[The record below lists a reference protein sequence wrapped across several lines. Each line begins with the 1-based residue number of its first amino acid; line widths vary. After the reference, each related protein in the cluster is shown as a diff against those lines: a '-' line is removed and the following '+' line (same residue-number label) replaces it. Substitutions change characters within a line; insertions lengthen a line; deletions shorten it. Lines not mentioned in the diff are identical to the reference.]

1 MLCLY
6 ITILLN
12 KKNLLAFL
20 SIASYYKVIMKKRNL
35 TTILLI
41 ANSLILS
48 ACSSLADNPI
58 LAASAASPN
67 NWIARA
73 IYLASVQ
80 AKTREESEAI
90 KSANS
95 NNVFFKKSIDE
106 LSMSESVE
114 LAKLAESKRLKDI
127 AAIYWFISGCKGYPD
142 GYLKTAIYA
151 EKSGRSEV
159 AYECYLLA
167 HMCGVKGANE
177 CAQKLE
183 YKFSER
189 TLSELKKDAG
199 EIYQEQNKTQI
210 EKRQH
215 NENYQRKN

>member
-6 ITILLN
+6 ITILLI

-20 SIASYYKVIMKKRNL
+20 SIALYHKVIMKKRNL

-199 EIYQEQNKTQI
+199 EIYQEQNKAQI

-215 NENYQRKN
+215 NENY

>member
-6 ITILLN
+6 ITILLI

-20 SIASYYKVIMKKRNL
+20 SIALYHKVIMKKRNL
-35 TTILLI
+35 ATILLI

-199 EIYQEQNKTQI
+199 EIYQEQNKAQI

-215 NENYQRKN
+215 NENY

>member
-20 SIASYYKVIMKKRNL
+20 SIALYHKVIMKKRNL
-35 TTILLI
+35 ATILLI

-199 EIYQEQNKTQI
+199 EIYQEQNKAQI

-215 NENYQRKN
+215 NEN

>member
-6 ITILLN
+6 ITILLI

-20 SIASYYKVIMKKRNL
+20 SIALYHKVIMKKRNL
-35 TTILLI
+35 ATILLI

-199 EIYQEQNKTQI
+199 EIYQEQNKAQI

-215 NENYQRKN
+215 NEN

>member
-6 ITILLN
+6 ITILLI

-20 SIASYYKVIMKKRNL
+20 SIALYHKVIMKKRNL
-35 TTILLI
+35 ATILLI

-199 EIYQEQNKTQI
+199 EIYQEQNKAQI

-215 NENYQRKN
+215 NENH